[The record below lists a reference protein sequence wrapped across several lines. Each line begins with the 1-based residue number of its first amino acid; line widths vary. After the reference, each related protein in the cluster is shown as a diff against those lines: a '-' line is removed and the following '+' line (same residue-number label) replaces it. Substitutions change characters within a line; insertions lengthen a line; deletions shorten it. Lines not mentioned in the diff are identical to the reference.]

1 MANSDKN
8 IRIQPN
14 RNSTL
19 FPKITFTGQSNNPI
33 TLNVLDDNSI
43 SFEGSAGQLFSINNN
58 LSSGYIFSVNDISGL
73 PSFRI
78 NADGTVGI
86 AEFYGNVGIGITNPS
101 YKFHARGDSYFSST
115 GNTALLLLSG
125 AGGTIIASNSVNITL
140 TDPARKG
147 LVINAATS
155 QTANLLEWY
164 ADLYGGGGFAL
175 AGTVRPTGQV
185 HLGHPGFLTMS
196 NGGSALLG
204 LQGRGTSEGLAIR
217 GYNSN
222 LNNPLFEVQ
231 GNPGNQ
237 LFGIYHRR

>member
-43 SFEGSAGQLFSINNN
+43 SFEGSSGQLFAINNN

-86 AEFYGNVGIGITNPS
+86 AEYYGNVGIGVTNPL

-115 GNTALLLLSG
+115 LIL
-125 AGGTIIASNSVNITL
+125 TIPFSKFKVILEINY
-140 TDPARKG
+140 
-147 LVINAATS
+147 LVSMVMVVSMLQELMS
-155 QTANLLEWY
+155 QA
-164 ADLYGGGGFAL
+164 
-175 AGTVRPTGQV
+175 QQ
-185 HLGHPGFLTMS
+185 HPHQL
-196 NGGSALLG
+196 
-204 LQGRGTSEGLAIR
+204 
-217 GYNSN
+217 
-222 LNNPLFEVQ
+222 PLV
-231 GNPGNQ
+231 
-237 LFGIYHRR
+237 L

>member
-43 SFEGSAGQLFSINNN
+43 SFEGSSGQLFAINNN

-86 AEFYGNVGIGITNPS
+86 AEYYGNVGIGVTNPL
-101 YKFHARGDSYFSST
+101 YKFHARGDSYFSSI
-115 GNTALLLLSG
+115 GNTALLLVSG

-147 LVINAATS
+147 LVISAATS
-155 QTANLLEWY
+155 QTGNLLEWY
-164 ADLYGGGGFAL
+164 ADGGVGLGYAL
-175 AGTVRPTGQV
+175 AGRIRPSGQLL
-185 HLGHPGFLTMS
+185 LGLSGNITMS
-196 NGGSALLG
+196 NGGSAILA
-204 LQGRGTSEGLAIR
+204 LQGRGSTEGLAIR
-217 GYNSN
+217 GYNSGSN
-222 LNNPLFEVQ
+222 EIVFEYQ
-231 GNPGNQ
+231 GNAGNQ
-237 LFGIYHRR
+237 LFGICS